1 MRQAFDA
8 AWAVIRK
15 QELRGALNEKLVGVA
30 AEGITDAEQLH
41 VALQRMPLIPRLGLR
56 FGAMQIHAS
65 QFLASLPAFNWR
77 GIFALNNFLDPS
89 ARAAR
94 LMLHLG

>member
-1 MRQAFDA
+1 M
-8 AWAVIRK
+8 
-15 QELRGALNEKLVGVA
+15 ALNETLVA
-30 AEGITDAEQLH
+30 AEGITDAEQLRN

-65 QFLASLPAFNWR
+65 QFLASLPAFSGR
-77 GIFALNNFLDPS
+77 GIFALNNFLEPS